1 MDLSFLS
8 VPGIDAATIAL
19 LGLASFCTALIG
31 MLTGAGGGPILLALM
46 ALVLPPVI
54 LIPVHTVVQL
64 GVSVSRIAL
73 LRSFIMWK
81 TVLPFVVGGVLGAA
95 AGAPIFVS
103 LPGPVLLGLIGAFV
117 LLIAWMPK
125 FGLIGPEEGRFGFV
139 GFIATFLG
147 MFVSSTGLLI
157 APFVAGISPDR
168 RNYAATVAAL
178 GTTMHLIKLAAFGFI
193 GFSIGAYLPLIAVM
207 CATAALGNW
216 VGRHILVRMPEKAFR
231 IALKYLLTV
240 LSVRLLWVAMR
251 DGGVFWE
258 GPHHSL
264 CALTAPL

>member
-19 LGLASFCTALIG
+19 LGLASFCTALMG

-73 LRSFIMWK
+73 LRSFILWK
-81 TVLPFVVGGVLGAA
+81 TVLPFVGGGIVGAA

-125 FGLIGPEEGRFGFV
+125 FGLIGPEKGRFGFV

-147 MFVSSTGLLI
+147 MFVSSTGLFI
-157 APFVAGISPDR
+157 APFVASISPER

-193 GFSIGAYLPLIAVM
+193 GFSIGAYLPLMATM

-216 VGRHILVRMPEKAFR
+216 VGRHILVRMEEKAFR
-231 IALKYLLTV
+231 IILKTFLTV
-240 LSVRLLWVAMR
+240 LSLRLLWVAAS
-251 DGGVFWE
+251 DGGVF
-258 GPHHSL
+258 
-264 CALTAPL
+264 